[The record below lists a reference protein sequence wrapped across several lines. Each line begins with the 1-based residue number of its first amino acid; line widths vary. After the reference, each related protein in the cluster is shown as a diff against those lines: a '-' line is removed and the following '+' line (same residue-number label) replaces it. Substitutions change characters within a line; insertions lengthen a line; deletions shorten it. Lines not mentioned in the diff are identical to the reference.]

1 MCTRSQQS
9 SRNAWPASHQAE
21 DWHTIPVNIIV
32 QEEDETSNTEE
43 RTGGGVAN
51 RWSLPSAFDA
61 WSRIYLD
68 TREPEKEL
76 RWEHTDKEEHE
87 MNAR

>member
-1 MCTRSQQS
+1 MRRPIRRSGS
-9 SRNAWPASHQAE
+9 
-21 DWHTIPVNIIV
+21 
-32 QEEDETSNTEE
+32 
-43 RTGGGVAN
+43 GGEVAN